1 MSAFLFIASIDIL
14 EIIYKNKRKKDS
26 SDNPG
31 IMTSPSNTVGAGP
44 ILGQGDKTPHAP
56 QPKKQNRNNIVT
68 NSIQIFFFNKDFLS
82 DQ

>member
-14 EIIYKNKRKKDS
+14 EIIYKNKHKKDS

-56 QPKKQNRNNIVT
+56 QPKK
-68 NSIQIFFFNKDFLS
+68 
-82 DQ
+82 